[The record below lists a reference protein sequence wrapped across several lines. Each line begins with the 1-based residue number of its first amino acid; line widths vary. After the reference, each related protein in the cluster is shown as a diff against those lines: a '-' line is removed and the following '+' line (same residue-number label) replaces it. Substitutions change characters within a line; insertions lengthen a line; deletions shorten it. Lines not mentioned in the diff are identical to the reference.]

1 MEKQATEAAILIPNP
16 KSHPMTEFVILVNPQ
31 DEVQGLMEKQEAHRK
46 GLLHRAFSVFIF
58 NSDGEMLLQRRAS
71 TKYHSPNLWTN
82 AVCSHP
88 REGETYKD
96 AAIRRMKEELGI
108 STEVE
113 KKFHFIYKAEVGGG
127 LWEHELDTVFV
138 GEYNGPF
145 SPNPAEVSELR
156 FVSLDRLSEEIS
168 QSPEQFTEWFKIIL
182 NEFQQFLLKNKIK

>member
-1 MEKQATEAAILIPNP
+1 MEKQATEAATPIPNP

-88 REGETYKD
+88 REGETYKE
-96 AAIRRMKEELGI
+96 AAIRRLKEELGI

-113 KKFHFIYKAEVGGG
+113 KKFLFIY
-127 LWEHELDTVFV
+127 
-138 GEYNGPF
+138 
-145 SPNPAEVSELR
+145 
-156 FVSLDRLSEEIS
+156 
-168 QSPEQFTEWFKIIL
+168 
-182 NEFQQFLLKNKIK
+182 